1 MGRPVARDAGA
12 PIPGIK
18 FMTGTDVAL
27 DHYMQPSRR
36 AAEAAIGGHTGDA
49 PKKAVGSSPEK
60 IKKHRCEGEDL
71 NLHGSYPA
79 STSIQ
84 SRITEQASVPEAV
97 ARRLPGAEP
106 DTLLANEAQALLDAA
121 ASQQQVETAR
131 LREFARA
138 CLELSET
145 GRLALAV
152 LDGGLFASRRALELA
167 AHVLRY
173 AEQHAA
179 GDSDA
184 DAIKKTVA

>member
-1 MGRPVARDAGA
+1 
-12 PIPGIK
+12 
-18 FMTGTDVAL
+18 
-27 DHYMQPSRR
+27 
-36 AAEAAIGGHTGDA
+36 
-49 PKKAVGSSPEK
+49 
-60 IKKHRCEGEDL
+60 L

-84 SRITEQASVPEAV
+84 VRVTEHAARPASCAARLSR
-97 ARRLPGAEP
+97 AEP

-121 ASQQQVETAR
+121 ASQQQVETER
-131 LREFARA
+131 LRAFARA

-167 AHVLRY
+167 AQVLRD
-173 AEQHAA
+173 AEQHTVA
-179 GDSDA
+179 DSDS

>member
-1 MGRPVARDAGA
+1 M
-12 PIPGIK
+12 
-18 FMTGTDVAL
+18 
-27 DHYMQPSRR
+27 
-36 AAEAAIGGHTGDA
+36 
-49 PKKAVGSSPEK
+49 
-60 IKKHRCEGEDL
+60 

-84 SRITEQASVPEAV
+84 LRITEQAASPQTV

-121 ASQQQVETAR
+121 ASQQQVETER
-131 LREFARA
+131 LRAFARA

-167 AHVLRY
+167 AHVLRD
-173 AEQHAA
+173 AEQRAA
-179 GDSDA
+179 GDSVADA
-184 DAIKKTVA
+184 DEKTVA

>member
-1 MGRPVARDAGA
+1 M
-12 PIPGIK
+12 
-18 FMTGTDVAL
+18 
-27 DHYMQPSRR
+27 
-36 AAEAAIGGHTGDA
+36 
-49 PKKAVGSSPEK
+49 
-60 IKKHRCEGEDL
+60 

-84 SRITEQASVPEAV
+84 LRITEQAAGPETV
-97 ARRLPGAEP
+97 AGRLPGAEP

-167 AHVLRY
+167 AHVLRD

-179 GDSDA
+179 GDSVA
-184 DAIKKTVA
+184 DAIEKTVA

>member
-1 MGRPVARDAGA
+1 MAN
-12 PIPGIK
+12 
-18 FMTGTDVAL
+18 
-27 DHYMQPSRR
+27 R
-36 AAEAAIGGHTGDA
+36 AE
-49 PKKAVGSSPEK
+49 ENQ
-60 IKKHRCEGEDL
+60 CEGEDL

-84 SRITEQASVPEAV
+84 LRITEQLSRPETV

-121 ASQQQVETAR
+121 ASQQQAETER

-167 AHVLRY
+167 AHVLRD
-173 AEQHAA
+173 AEQHAT